1 MSNSKAESNTLV
13 GRTCRNDY
21 DGSTALSI
29 PKEFAE
35 KLKIENS
42 KVLVSLIEDY
52 DGANYLLINKLYKEI
67 LLN

>member
-1 MSNSKAESNTLV
+1 MGNNVEESNTLV

-21 DGSTALSI
+21 DGSIALSI

-42 KVLVSLIEDY
+42 KVLVSLMEDY
-52 DGANYLLINKLYKEI
+52 LGTKYLLINKVYTEI
-67 LLN
+67 TIN

>member
-1 MSNSKAESNTLV
+1 MGNILAESNTLV

-42 KVLVSLIEDY
+42 KVLVSLMEDY
-52 DGANYLLINKLYKEI
+52 DGAIYLMINKLYTEI
-67 LLN
+67 IVN